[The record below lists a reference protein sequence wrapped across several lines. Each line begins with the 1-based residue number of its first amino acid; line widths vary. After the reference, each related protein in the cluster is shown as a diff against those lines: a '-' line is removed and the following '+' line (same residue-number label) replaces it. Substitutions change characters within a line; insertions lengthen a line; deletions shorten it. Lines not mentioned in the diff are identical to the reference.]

1 MPEGQKTLKTGAVI
15 ARLGALLV
23 GAATLAGSGNS
34 AHAQAIEY
42 FGTPWIYQP
51 MNVLPGQPTGTGPA
65 GASLPTGVQ
74 SPTAYSNIWG
84 FATQVGNPVAP
95 PWLFTP
101 RFGVNEIAT
110 DNVRQ
115 NLYPRQEDLT
125 SQIYAGVLIGADT
138 SHLTGMLDYSGVLQE
153 NINATDQNRF
163 SNYAFLSAHA
173 TILPGTLLMDIHG
186 SIDDVLRPGAGAGIN
201 PTLLQNG
208 QVTQSYLLSASPYYV
223 ARLGDIGFASLR
235 YQASQAWFSR
245 DNGAIT
251 IPGLN
256 LAPITSSTQQQ
267 ARLDIKLPGTF
278 VPRLATHIGLSA
290 GSEVTGLAAVGTFLR
305 STNQVVN
312 EYQLTRS
319 ISLIGAGGWEWL
331 HDKYHP
337 LVTGQG
343 ATWEVG
349 GRWQPNANSS
359 ILVLYGHHDLKTD
372 IEGEMQYR
380 LTPFTSFYV
389 AYTDSIGTAQQSL
402 IANNEASQLN
412 PAGPVSGISFNQSP
426 VLGILND
433 AALAAA
439 GDPDTVG
446 VPLGIPLADVENF
459 TPLENDIF
467 RTKLLRGIVYTNL
480 GDSPIALTVYNAQ
493 QFSLTGGTPPE
504 TTTRGANVSW
514 TPTLSEDL
522 FAFVQ
527 GGVNYIDIDRGNI
540 YNAALGGHYLLS
552 PAISIGL
559 RYDFIY
565 RTARP
570 YTGGYIQNAVTLSL
584 NKNF

>member
-1 MPEGQKTLKTGAVI
+1 M
-15 ARLGALLV
+15 LV
-23 GAATLAGSGNS
+23 GAAALTGGANS
-34 AHAQAIEY
+34 AHAQAVEY

-51 MNVLPGQPTGTGPA
+51 MNVLPGQSTGTGPA

-74 SPTAYSNIWG
+74 APTAYSNIFG

-95 PWLFTP
+95 PWIIIP
-101 RFGVNEIAT
+101 RFGVNEIVT

-115 NLYPRQEDLT
+115 NYYPRQEDLT
-125 SQIYAGVLIGADT
+125 SQIFGGVMIGADT
-138 SHLTGMLDYSGVLQE
+138 SHLTGILDYSGVLQE
-153 NINATDQNRF
+153 NINATDEDRF
-163 SNYAFLSAHA
+163 TNYAFLSAHA
-173 TILPGTLLMDIHG
+173 TILPGTLLADIHG
-186 SIDDVLRPGAGAGIN
+186 TIDDVLRPGAGAGLN

-208 QVTQSYLLSASPYYV
+208 QVTQTYLLSASPYYV
-223 ARLGDIGFASLR
+223 GRLGDIGFASLR
-235 YQASQAWFSR
+235 YQVSQAWFSQNA
-245 DNGAIT
+245 DAIS

-256 LAPITSSTQQQ
+256 LGPITSSTQQQ
-267 ARLDIKLPGTF
+267 VRFDVKLPGTF

-290 GSEVTGLAAVGTFLR
+290 GSEITGLAAVGTFLR
-305 STNQVVN
+305 STNQVIN

-331 HDKYHP
+331 QDRYYP

-343 ATWEVG
+343 ATWDVG
-349 GRWQPNANSS
+349 GRWQPNADSS
-359 ILVLYGHHDLKTD
+359 ILLLYGHHDLKTD

-380 LTPFTSFYV
+380 LTPFTSIYV
-389 AYTDSIGTAQQSL
+389 AYTDSIGTAQQTL
-402 IANNEASQLN
+402 LANNDASLLN

-426 VLGILND
+426 VLGTLND
-433 AALAAA
+433 AALASA

-446 VPLGIPLADVENF
+446 VPLGIPLGDVENF

-467 RTKLLRGIVYTNL
+467 RTKLLRGILYTNL
-480 GDSPIALTVYNAQ
+480 GSSPVTLMLYNAQ
-493 QFSLTGGTPPE
+493 QFSLTGGSPPE

-522 FAFVQ
+522 FAFIQ
-527 GGVNYIDIDRGNI
+527 GGVNYIDLDRGNT
-540 YNAALGGHYLLS
+540 YNAALGGHYILS
-552 PAISIGL
+552 PTLTVGL

-570 YTGGYIQNAVTLSL
+570 YNGGYIQNAVTLSL

>member
-1 MPEGQKTLKTGAVI
+1 M
-15 ARLGALLV
+15 LV
-23 GAATLAGSGNS
+23 GAAALAASVSS

-51 MNVLPGQPTGTGPA
+51 MNMLPSQMGTGPS
-65 GASLPTGVQ
+65 GASLPTGTQ
-74 SPTAYSNIWG
+74 SPTAYSNIYG
-84 FATQVGNPVAP
+84 FATQVGNPTAP
-95 PWLFTP
+95 PWLITP
-101 RFGVNEIAT
+101 RFGINEIAT

-115 NLYPRQEDLT
+115 DYYPRQEDLT
-125 SQIYAGVLIGADT
+125 SQIYGGVLIGADT
-138 SHLTGMLDYSGVLQE
+138 SHLTGLLDYSGVLNE

-186 SIDDVLRPGAGAGIN
+186 TIDDVLRTGAGAGLN
-201 PTLLQNG
+201 PTLQQNND
-208 QVTQSYLLSASPYYV
+208 QLTHSYLVSASPYYV
-223 ARLGDIGFASLR
+223 ARLGDLGFASLR
-235 YQASQAWFSR
+235 YQVSQAWFSQN
-245 DNGAIT
+245 DGAIT

-256 LAPITSSTQQQ
+256 LSPITASTQQQ

-278 VPRLATHIGLSA
+278 IPRLATHIGLSA

-305 STNQVVN
+305 STNQVIN

-331 HDKYHP
+331 QDRYHP

-359 ILVLYGHHDLKTD
+359 ILVLWGHHDLKTD

-380 LTPFTSFYV
+380 LTPFTSIYV

-426 VLGILND
+426 TLGMLND
-433 AALAAA
+433 AALASA
-439 GDPDTVG
+439 GDTDTVG
-446 VPLGIPLADVENF
+446 VPLGIPLDDVENF

-467 RTKLLRGIVYTNL
+467 RTKLLRGIIYSNL
-480 GDSPIALTVYNAQ
+480 GDSPVALTVYNAQ

-504 TTTRGANVSW
+504 TTTRGATVSW

-522 FAFVQ
+522 FAFLE
-527 GGVNYIDIDRGNI
+527 GGVNYIDTDHGNT
-540 YNAALGGHYLLS
+540 YNFGLGGHYLLS
-552 PAISIGL
+552 GSLSLGM
-559 RYDFIY
+559 RYDFVY

-570 YTGGYIQNAVTLSL
+570 YTGGYIQNAVTVSL
-584 NKNF
+584 NKDF

>member
-1 MPEGQKTLKTGAVI
+1 M
-15 ARLGALLV
+15 LV
-23 GAATLAGSGNS
+23 GAAALAGSVS
-34 AHAQAIEY
+34 SAQAQAVEY

-51 MNVLPGQPTGTGPA
+51 MNVLPSQQGTGPS
-65 GASLPTGVQ
+65 GASLPTGTQ
-74 SPTAYSNIWG
+74 SPTAYSNIFG
-84 FATQVGNPVAP
+84 FATQVGNPTAP
-95 PWLFTP
+95 PWLITP
-101 RFGVNEIAT
+101 RFGINEIVT

-115 NLYPRQEDLT
+115 DYFNRQEDLV
-125 SQIYAGVLIGADT
+125 SQIYGGVLIGADT
-138 SHLTGMLDYSGVLQE
+138 SHLTGILDYSGVLNE

-173 TILPGTLLMDIHG
+173 TILPGTLLADIHG
-186 SIDDVLRPGAGAGIN
+186 TIDDILRTGGGAGLN

-208 QVTQSYLLSASPYYV
+208 QVTHSYLLSASPYYV
-223 ARLGDIGFASLR
+223 GRLGDIGFASLR
-235 YQASQAWFSR
+235 YQVSQAWFSQNA
-245 DNGAIT
+245 DAIS

-256 LAPITSSTQQQ
+256 LGPVTSSTQQQ

-290 GSEVTGLAAVGTFLR
+290 GSEITGLAAVGTFLR
-305 STNQVVN
+305 STNQVIN

-331 HDKYHP
+331 QDRYHP

-343 ATWEVG
+343 ATWDVG
-349 GRWQPNANSS
+349 GRWQPNVNSS
-359 ILVLYGHHDLKTD
+359 ILVLWGHHDLKTD

-380 LTPFTSFYV
+380 LTPFTSVYL

-402 IANNEASQLN
+402 IANNDASQLN

-426 VLGILND
+426 TLGMLND
-433 AALAAA
+433 AALASA
-439 GDPDTVG
+439 GDTDTVG
-446 VPLGIPLADVENF
+446 VPLGIPLDDVENF

-467 RTKLLRGIVYTNL
+467 RTKLLRGILYTNL
-480 GDSPIALTVYNAQ
+480 GDSPVAVTVYNAQ
-493 QFSLTGGTPPE
+493 QFSLTGGSPPE

-514 TPTLSEDL
+514 APTLSEDL
-522 FAFVQ
+522 FAFLQ
-527 GGVNYIDIDRGNI
+527 GGVNYIDTDRGNT
-540 YNAALGGHYLLS
+540 YNAAFGGHYILS
-552 PAISIGL
+552 PTLSAGL
-559 RYDFIY
+559 RYDFVY

>member
-1 MPEGQKTLKTGAVI
+1 M
-15 ARLGALLV
+15 LV
-23 GAATLAGSGNS
+23 GAAALAASVSS

-51 MNVLPGQPTGTGPA
+51 MNVLPSQMGTGPS
-65 GASLPTGVQ
+65 GASLPTGTQ
-74 SPTAYSNIWG
+74 SPTAYSNIYG
-84 FATQVGNPVAP
+84 FATQVGNPTAP
-95 PWLFTP
+95 PWLITP
-101 RFGVNEIAT
+101 RFGINEIAT

-115 NLYPRQEDLT
+115 DYYPRQEDLT
-125 SQIYAGVLIGADT
+125 SQIYGGVLIGADT
-138 SHLTGMLDYSGVLQE
+138 SHLTGLLDYSGVLNE

-186 SIDDVLRPGAGAGIN
+186 TIDDVLRTGAGAGLN
-201 PTLLQNG
+201 PTLQQNND
-208 QVTQSYLLSASPYYV
+208 QLTHSYLVSASPYYV
-223 ARLGDIGFASLR
+223 ARLGDLGFASLR
-235 YQASQAWFSR
+235 YQVSQAWFSQN
-245 DNGAIT
+245 DGAIT

-256 LAPITSSTQQQ
+256 LSPITASTQQQ

-278 VPRLATHIGLSA
+278 IPRLATHIGLSA

-305 STNQVVN
+305 STNQVIN

-331 HDKYHP
+331 QDRYHP

-343 ATWEVG
+343 ATWDVG

-359 ILVLYGHHDLKTD
+359 ILVLWGHHDLKTD

-380 LTPFTSFYV
+380 LTPFTSIYV

-426 VLGILND
+426 TLGMLND
-433 AALAAA
+433 AALASA
-439 GDPDTVG
+439 GDTDTVG
-446 VPLGIPLADVENF
+446 VPLGIPLDDVENF

-467 RTKLLRGIVYTNL
+467 RTKLLRGIIYSNL

-493 QFSLTGGTPPE
+493 QFSLTGGSPPE
-504 TTTRGANVSW
+504 TTTRGATVSW

-522 FAFVQ
+522 FAFLE
-527 GGVNYIDIDRGNI
+527 GGVNYIDTDRGNT
-540 YNAALGGHYLLS
+540 YNFGLGGHYLLS
-552 PAISIGL
+552 ASLSLGM
-559 RYDFIY
+559 RYDFVY

-570 YTGGYIQNAVTLSL
+570 YTGGYIQNAVTVSL
-584 NKNF
+584 NKDF